1 MGGIQR
7 RLAGAALTWLATLG
21 VVAVAVH
28 PEPCNPATASE
39 ARGAAE
45 LAVGWFGAN
54 VGEDGR
60 FTYRYDRDRESKEGG
75 YNDPRHAGVLWSL
88 YQAESA
94 GIVGAAAIA
103 ESGLRYVDPLLVETP
118 WGTLFGRGSRLSI
131 GSTALLVG
139 ALDERRVALG
149 LEDRDDLLRGL
160 GAALVASVNDD
171 GAVDAFFD
179 RDTGPVAGTRERFF
193 TGEVLWALSR
203 LELTFPGEGY
213 GDAALAV
220 RRYVIEDRDEIER
233 PVPQLSDHW
242 SAYGWETMSRWPR
255 PPGIS
260 EVETAWLDRQLGL
273 FGLQVRYESQR
284 VGGVTLLTRGTHA
297 LGAGV
302 GTLGEAI
309 GSYLTADE
317 RTSILSP
324 DDRADLARRGECTAG
339 LLVDRQVTPA
349 EASGSREPD
358 ALVGA
363 WFRKGDTQMD
373 DQQHA
378 LSALLLLEDH
388 LRR

>member
-1 MGGIQR
+1 M
-7 RLAGAALTWLATLG
+7 TLG

-28 PEPCNPATASE
+28 PEPCNPASAAE

-45 LAVGWFGAN
+45 LAVRWFGAN
-54 VGEDGR
+54 VGDDGR
-60 FTYRYDRDRESKEGG
+60 FTYRYDRDRDTEEGG
-75 YNDPRHAGVLWSL
+75 YNDPRHAGVLWAL

-94 GIVGAAAIA
+94 GIAGAAAIA
-103 ESGLRYVDPLLVETP
+103 ESGMRYVDSLLVETP
-118 WGTLFGRGSRLSI
+118 WGTLFGRGSQLSI

-139 ALDERRVALG
+139 ALDERRAVLARD
-149 LEDRDDLLRGL
+149 DRDDLLRGL
-160 GAALVASVNDD
+160 GAALIASVNTD

-179 RDTGPVAGTRERFF
+179 RVTGPVAGSRERFF

-203 LELTFPGEGY
+203 LESTFPGEGY
-213 GDAALAV
+213 GEAALAV
-220 RRYVIEDRDEIER
+220 RRYLIEDRDEVER

-242 SAYGWETMSRWPR
+242 AAYAWETMSRWPE
-255 PPGIS
+255 PPGVGPI
-260 EVETAWLDRQLGL
+260 EAEWLERQLGL

-284 VGGVTLLTRGTHA
+284 VGGVTTLTRGTHA

-309 GSYLTADE
+309 GNYLTADV
-317 RTSILSP
+317 RDPILSAE
-324 DDRADLARRGECTAG
+324 DRSDLTRRGACTAG
-339 LLVDRQVTPA
+339 LLVDRQ
-349 EASGSREPD
+349 ASVDDAVASRDPD
-358 ALVGA
+358 AIVGA

-388 LRR
+388 LR